1 MKYFDVVNEVDQ
13 VIGSATSVERHSN
26 PKLIH
31 RVAHFTVVDGLQ
43 QKILISKRSLNV
55 KFDSGLWC
63 FMGEHLLKGDDYP
76 TAVFR
81 GIEDE
86 LSLKEN
92 EGLGEWCHIIFRQNK
107 QTEFARF
114 FVVYYQQGEIEPN
127 PAEINQLKWV
137 TLRELRANKDHYSIM
152 TQYWIEHANWD
163 EIMRFTK
170 AFIESGIKT
179 DQKHKK
185 L

>member
-1 MKYFDVVNEVDQ
+1 MKYFDIVNEDDI
-13 VIGSATSVERHSN
+13 VIGSATSVECHSN

-43 QKILISKRSLNV
+43 QKILISQRSPNV

-81 GIEDE
+81 AIEDE
-86 LSLKEN
+86 LNLKEN
-92 EGLGEWCHIIFRQNK
+92 EGTGEKCHTIFRQDN

-114 FVVYYQQGEIEPN
+114 FIVYYQQGEIEPN
-127 PAEINQLKWV
+127 PAEIAKLKWI
-137 TLRELRANKDHYSIM
+137 TLEELRANKDQYSEM

-170 AFIESGIKT
+170 AFIESGIKV
-179 DQKHKK
+179 D
-185 L
+185 

>member
-1 MKYFDVVNEVDQ
+1 MKYFDIVNEKDQ
-13 VIGSATSVERHSN
+13 VIGSATSVECHSD

-43 QKILISKRSLNV
+43 QKILISQRSQNV

-81 GIEDE
+81 AMKDE
-86 LSLKEN
+86 LKSSQN
-92 EGLGEWCHIIFRQNK
+92 EGASEWCHTIFHQEK

-114 FVVYYQQGEIEPN
+114 FVVYYQQGKIDPN
-127 PAEINQLKWV
+127 PVEIAQLKWI
-137 TLRELRANKDHYSIM
+137 TLEELRASKEQYSSM
-152 TQYWIEHANWD
+152 TQYWIEYANWD
-163 EIMRFTK
+163 EIMRFAR
-170 AFIESGIKT
+170 AFAESGIKT
-179 DQKHKK
+179 Y
-185 L
+185 